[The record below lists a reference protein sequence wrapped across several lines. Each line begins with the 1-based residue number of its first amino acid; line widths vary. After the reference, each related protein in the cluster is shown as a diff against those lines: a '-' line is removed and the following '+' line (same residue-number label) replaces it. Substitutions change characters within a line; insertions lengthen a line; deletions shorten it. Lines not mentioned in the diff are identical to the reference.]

1 MATPPTPP
9 PSQLVKD
16 MQADKCK
23 ALCFVHSAAWYM
35 FQLLSDIA
43 HRNGITRR
51 QLKEITKLVKNLE
64 EKLDE
69 VRVR

>member
-1 MATPPTPP
+1 MPVPTPL

-16 MQADKCK
+16 MQADTCK

-35 FQLLSDIA
+35 LQLLSDIA
-43 HRNGITRR
+43 HQNGMTRR
-51 QLKEITKLVKNLE
+51 QLKEIVKLVKNLE

>member
-1 MATPPTPP
+1 MPVPTPL

-16 MQADKCK
+16 MQADTCK
-23 ALCFVHSAAWYM
+23 TLCFIHSAAWYM

-43 HRNGITRR
+43 HQNGMTRR
-51 QLKEITKLVKNLE
+51 QLKEVVKLVKNLE